1 MPPAV
6 NMSSIGFDTLEEE
19 EEEKARFFAQLEAGA
34 SSAIDYSK
42 LNRELD
48 STSSTIGANLR
59 NAEEAEEQ
67 SDDQSKARVTKTT
80 TRSPGSPH
88 YSMDFE
94 DEESAKE
101 SQEEKSKTCPVPGKA
116 THVRRMVVQRWRLF
130 KRPTDRS
137 TLSQTQMTIINI
149 THLWKGKRGST
160 DPCPRPSLLNMSD
173 GLYILLLLMSQIP
186 TAEELMRPIRLGEAH
201 ISGSRSSLAL
211 EEKPSHSLEK
221 TFPDVSQS
229 EAEVKQPEKVDDAA
243 VMKGAQGLTSCSPE
257 PPNHYLTW
265 SIREEVERLMEDHKS
280 SSSQA
285 SKVKKQQREE
295 EDFLVQK
302 LRIQLAQ
309 NEQELRAMREGAE
322 ELTSLRQQNYLLQS
336 KLRGA
341 EEAGQRKRL
350 SEATEPATEEK
361 LQQLKKEIK
370 EQETLI
376 KGYQQENEKLYAQMK
391 AQQAKS
397 KANEEA
403 MLNENQWLQSELDFT
418 REQLS
423 KPLRPPG
430 NICLMAHPQRIT
442 DLLAQISMF
451 QRNEVKLCEDIH
463 RLKQK
468 NQALEVDLQ
477 FTKKERDLAKA
488 QVISTSENQE
498 LLDRGAGRLKAATA
512 EIRQL
517 KEQIENLKME
527 VDKRGNEQQKKAKEK
542 TVEMKK
548 MQNLERQVKELEQ
561 ILRYKNPNSLP
572 ALMYAAASAA
582 EEVATKTPT
591 SLVTLLENRIQRLES
606 ELENRDDEAKH
617 SLRAMEQ
624 RFHSVKLRY
633 EQQISEMEQQLQ
645 QRQQAVVES
654 SAAAGTKPWM
664 SQVQMLEEQ
673 LQREKQSHQEKEKS
687 LRQHQHQAEEAFGI
701 QIERLNQDLATK
713 TRTIQELSRTVERL
727 QRERRSMLSVPSPR
741 PESHSA
747 ETKRQPGPTKSLC
760 GAARAAVKHTWRHI
774 SEVQQENEALQQ
786 HLEQLQLQ
794 TDQDKEA
801 LKAEAAQA
809 KEELC
814 RLKKHSE
821 ERLISMQTEQQR
833 VIEQLCATHAL
844 EHSSSKAAQ
853 QANKINSL
861 EVLVKHLQEQLKELQ
876 GVKDTLKISRT
887 RESALQNQLTRLLEE
902 LKEAKEAQSPELKL
916 LCSLDKKILNMELR
930 HQHRQKELMQVT
942 DGSWQML
949 ESNQQSEVERWKH
962 LAQDK
967 SRELEAFRLELD
979 SILDILRHLQRQGV
993 KFSGFFDAH
1002 VTVEIVQ
1009 RFKIQD
1015 VYCHAQKIRH

>member
-101 SQEEKSKTCPVPGKA
+101 SQEEKSKTSPVPGKGHSCA
-116 THVRRMVVQRWRLF
+116 QNGGSEMEALQEAYRQIHTVTDSDDYNQYYSSLEGEERIHRPVSPSFTPQHVRWSLH
-130 KRPTDRS
+130 PAS
-137 TLSQTQMTIINI
+137 TNESE
-149 THLWKGKRGST
+149 
-160 DPCPRPSLLNMSD
+160 
-173 GLYILLLLMSQIP
+173 IP

-201 ISGSRSSLAL
+201 ISGFTVQPVSAL

-285 SKVKKQQREE
+285 SKVKKQQLHHFSFFYTSTEQSCCDSCERQEGRGQTSSDSQVIWDQQGCCYDQTPLSSKNYLSPRKHEDADAGVRVSSELVASVQSLVAVLQQQAVTSSNQETRHKHHPPQNYREE

-488 QVISTSENQE
+488 QHREEVLALKKKLQWFAENQE

-664 SQVQMLEEQ
+664 SQPQP
-673 LQREKQSHQEKEKS
+673 SPG
-687 LRQHQHQAEEAFGI
+687 QHQHQAEEAFGI

-887 RESALQNQLTRLLEE
+887 RESALQNQV
-902 LKEAKEAQSPELKL
+902 S
-916 LCSLDKKILNMELR
+916 
-930 HQHRQKELMQVT
+930 
-942 DGSWQML
+942 
-949 ESNQQSEVERWKH
+949 
-962 LAQDK
+962 
-967 SRELEAFRLELD
+967 
-979 SILDILRHLQRQGV
+979 
-993 KFSGFFDAH
+993 
-1002 VTVEIVQ
+1002 
-1009 RFKIQD
+1009 
-1015 VYCHAQKIRH
+1015 